1 MSLNVG
7 RARAV
12 ALWGTQGTPI
22 AIEASLNMGLPGIDV
37 VGLPDTS
44 VNESKKRVRAAV
56 ANLGYAMSAQRITVN
71 MSPASVKKY
80 GTNFDLGI
88 AVAVLQAEGQI
99 PGVTEN
105 VVFCAELGLD
115 SRLHPVNGVVPT
127 LHAAKQAG
135 CTKVVVAVADKAEA
149 QLVSGIDIV
158 AANTLGDVVRHFG
171 GEFHSI
177 NLPPVKRAVK
187 QGHQPPPTSDL
198 ADVQGQDEARYALE
212 IAAAGGHHVLMVG
225 SPGAGKT
232 MLAGCLPGI
241 LPPLGEDE
249 AVEALSLR
257 SLDGT
262 LRVGADVSRTPPFEA
277 PHHKTTSA
285 AMMGGSKPTA
295 IGVFS
300 RAHHGVLFMDEAPE
314 FSRDVLEALR
324 QPLEN
329 GRCEIGRA
337 WGSVTLP
344 AEFQLVLAANPCPC
358 GTAVGDG
365 RACVCTPM
373 AKRRYRDRLS
383 GPLLDR
389 IDIQLEMLPLSAAD
403 IHAERKRE
411 SSAEV
416 AHRVGVARA
425 IQRERYAGVGWSTN
439 SRAPGSWLRS
449 TFRFTPKET
458 VHLDKAMDR
467 GELTM
472 RGYDRIIRIATT
484 VGDLSGHER
493 PTANDLACAYTLRT
507 RERF

>member
-1 MSLNVG
+1 MTIHVG
-7 RARAV
+7 RSTAV

-22 AIEASLNMGLPGIDV
+22 SIEASINNGLPGMDV

-44 VNESKKRVRAAV
+44 VNESKKRVRAAIS
-56 ANLGYAMSAQRITVN
+56 NLGYAMSSQRITVN

-80 GTNFDLGI
+80 GTSFDLSI
-88 AVAVLQAEGQI
+88 AVAVLQAEDRI
-99 PGVTEN
+99 PGPTDR

-127 LHAAKQAG
+127 MYAAKRAG
-135 CTKVVVAVADKAEA
+135 FSSVVVAKANESEA
-149 QLVSGIDIV
+149 QLVSGLTV
-158 AANTLGDVVRHFG
+158 LAANTLAEVVNHFG
-171 GEFHSI
+171 GHI
-177 NLPPVKRAVK
+177 PVPNLPPVNRPAKPD
-187 QGHQPPPTSDL
+187 HQAPDTRDL
-198 ADVQGQDEARYALE
+198 AEVQGQEEARYALE
-212 IAAAGGHHVLMVG
+212 VAAAGGHHVLMVG

-232 MLAGCLPGI
+232 MLAGCLPGL
-241 LPPLGEDE
+241 LPPLSEDE

-257 SLDGT
+257 SIDGT
-262 LRVGADVSRTPPFEA
+262 LSPETGLIRTAPFEA

-285 AMMGGSKPTA
+285 AMVGGSKPTA

-344 AEFQLVLAANPCPC
+344 AQFQLVLAANPCPC
-358 GTAVGDG
+358 GSAVGDG
-365 RACVCTPM
+365 RACRCTPM

-389 IDIQLEMLPLSAAD
+389 IDIQLDMLPLSATDLYTNATQ
-403 IHAERKRE
+403 E
-411 SSAEV
+411 SSRSVAGRVAE
-416 AHRVGVARA
+416 ARQ
-425 IQRERYAGVGWSTN
+425 IQRERFNQQPWSLN
-439 SRAPGSWLRS
+439 ARAPASWLRTS
-449 TFRFTPKET
+449 FKFTPAET
-458 VHLDKAMDR
+458 ALLDTALDR

-472 RGYDRIIRIATT
+472 RGYDRIVRIATT
-484 VGDLSGHER
+484 VGDLNGHDR
-493 PTANDLACAYTLRT
+493 PTADDLATAYTLRVGD
-507 RERF
+507 RS